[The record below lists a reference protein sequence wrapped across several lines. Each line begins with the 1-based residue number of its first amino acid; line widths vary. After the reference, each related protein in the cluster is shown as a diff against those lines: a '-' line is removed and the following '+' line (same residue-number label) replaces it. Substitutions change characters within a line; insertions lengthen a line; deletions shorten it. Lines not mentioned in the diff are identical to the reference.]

1 MTRYLVRRLIE
12 AVGVLFGISVI
23 TFVMVLVIPGDPAR
37 MYAGPRAP
45 EETVERIREQWGLND
60 PIPVQYV
67 RYLMR
72 ALQGDFG
79 RSLRDNREVLP
90 AVLDRLP
97 ATLQL
102 AVAGVVVELL
112 LGIPLGILAATRPG
126 SWADALATTG
136 ALVGISI
143 PPFVLG
149 LALLYFL
156 GYLIPIFPLG
166 GYGTPV
172 HLILPAITL
181 GLSGGAWYARLLRNT
196 LLDELG
202 NDYVRTAR
210 AKGVRELGVLFR
222 HALRNAL
229 LPVVTLAGLD
239 LAYLLG
245 GVVLIEAVFGW
256 PGMGQQA
263 YRAIREQNLPM
274 VMGTVLFAAV
284 CVVFINLS
292 MDFLYVALDP
302 RIRLRHEK

>member
-210 AKGVRELGVLFR
+210 AKGVRERGVLFR

>member
-1 MTRYLVRRLIE
+1 MTRYLFRRLIE
-12 AVGVLFGISVI
+12 AVGVLLGISVI

-67 RYLMR
+67 RYLVR
-72 ALQGDFG
+72 AVQGDLG

-90 AVLDRLP
+90 AVLERLP

-102 AVAGVVVELL
+102 AVAGVIVELL

-156 GYLIPIFPLG
+156 GYLVPIFPLG

-172 HLILPAITL
+172 HLVLPAITL

-210 AKGVRELGVLFR
+210 SKGVRERGVLFR

-284 CVVFINLS
+284 CVVFINLALDLS
-292 MDFLYVALDP
+292 YVALDP
-302 RIRLRHEK
+302 RIRLRDEK

>member
-1 MTRYLVRRLIE
+1 MTRYLFRRLIE
-12 AVGVLFGISVI
+12 AIGVLLGISVI

-67 RYLMR
+67 RYLVR
-72 ALQGDFG
+72 AVQGDLG

-102 AVAGVVVELL
+102 AVAGVIVELL

-126 SWADALATTG
+126 SWADTLATTG

-156 GYLIPIFPLG
+156 GYLVPIFPLG
-166 GYGTPV
+166 GYGSPA
-172 HLILPAITL
+172 HLVLPAITL

-210 AKGVRELGVLFR
+210 SKGVRERGVLFR

-284 CVVFINLS
+284 CVVFINLALDLS
-292 MDFLYVALDP
+292 YVALDP
-302 RIRLRHEK
+302 RIRLRDEK